1 MKYEDIVQM
10 AVTMTEM
17 DTGVSLNTV
26 EKQEMIDRILTLE
39 EKKKLKVN
47 VWLYKACGITPA
59 GIIEI
64 VRNNWILFALWS
76 LIMAIIGMALE
87 PIVQRFFGTDS

>member
-26 EKQEMIDRILTLE
+26 EKQEMIDRILKRVAET
-39 EKKKLKVN
+39 N
-47 VWLYKACGITPA
+47 
-59 GIIEI
+59 
-64 VRNNWILFALWS
+64 
-76 LIMAIIGMALE
+76 
-87 PIVQRFFGTDS
+87 

>member
-26 EKQEMIDRILTLE
+26 ERQAMVDRILGKV
-39 EKKKLKVN
+39 EKELGV
-47 VWLYKACGITPA
+47 
-59 GIIEI
+59 
-64 VRNNWILFALWS
+64 
-76 LIMAIIGMALE
+76 
-87 PIVQRFFGTDS
+87 